1 MKNKTIHKSQ
11 KPIDYE
17 AHFKYEC
24 PEKRCGFTHWINAR
38 QAQTKGYKIVCDC
51 GTVFRPKRIRNIKIQ
66 YATTARKE
74 HKPTTAKQTEQKIVQ
89 EINID
94 FLSQC
99 VKVLVN
105 YGFTDTEAREY
116 IISAYRINP
125 INNVIGLIKFTLEQ
139 IGENNN
145 GKRNSTNSI

>member
-24 PEKRCGFTHWINAR
+24 PEKHCGFTHWISVR

-51 GTVFRPKRIRNIKIQ
+51 GAVFKPKRIRNIKIQ
-66 YATTARKE
+66 YVSIVRKE
-74 HKPTTAKQTEQKIVQ
+74 HKATTVKQTVKK
-89 EINID
+89 INID

-145 GKRNSTNSI
+145 GKRNSTNQI

>member
-24 PEKRCGFTHWINAR
+24 PEKRCGFTHWISVR

-51 GTVFRPKRIRNIKIQ
+51 GAVFKPKRIRNIKIE
-66 YATTARKE
+66 YATSLKKE
-74 HKPTTAKQTEQKIVQ
+74 HKPTPVKETEQKIVQ

-105 YGFTDTEAREY
+105 YGFTDTEAREF